1 MEINGEQAAERD
13 LEPSASVNVADPE
26 TLLDAESDDSST
38 DTLEKVQE
46 ELNNTAAAAVATTA
60 AVTTD
65 ITKVNKDTEE
75 VLEGLLASPER
86 PTRRELEQDKQGTKE
101 RTQEL
106 FTNKEKTQEKMETL
120 QNLKRKPI
128 TRSDLRTKFGQS
140 PKPRKSPKHKRRKDK
155 LTA

>member
-86 PTRRELEQDKQGTKE
+86 PTRRELEQDKQRTKE

-106 FTNKEKTQEKMETL
+106 FTDKEETQEKMETS

-128 TRSDLRTKFGQS
+128 TRSDLCTKFGQS
-140 PKPRKSPKHKRRKDK
+140 PKPRRSPKHKRRKDK